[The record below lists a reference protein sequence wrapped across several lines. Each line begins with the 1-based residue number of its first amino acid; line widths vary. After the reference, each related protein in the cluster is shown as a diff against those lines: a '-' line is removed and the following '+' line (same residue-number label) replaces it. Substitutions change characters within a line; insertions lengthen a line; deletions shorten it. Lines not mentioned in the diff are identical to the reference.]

1 MPSEPHFTPASAD
14 PERMGITLERLID
27 LGDTL
32 DRVSTAAWQQ
42 ISPSARAQ
50 QAERTLGGI
59 VRQFLD
65 GEVDASEFEVEVQR
79 TRRLATALI
88 SSLSQAGFSAYQQIG
103 RFDPDEIESH
113 AKLEKRWHEGL
124 PAANWRSYRAHVGS
138 LDQTSV
144 EARVLA
150 DLSKYVEQLMGD
162 SETRERVGDD
172 G

>member
-1 MPSEPHFTPASAD
+1 MLASAD
-14 PERMGITLERLID
+14 PERVRVAMERLGD

-42 ISPSARAQ
+42 ISSSARAQ
-50 QAERTLGGI
+50 PAEQTLGEL
-59 VRQFLD
+59 VSQFLD
-65 GEVDASEFEVEVQR
+65 GAVDAEEFEAGVQR

-113 AKLEKRWHEGL
+113 AKLEKRWHESL
-124 PAANWRSYRAHVGS
+124 PTANWRSYRAHVGA

-162 SETRERVGDD
+162 SETRERVGED